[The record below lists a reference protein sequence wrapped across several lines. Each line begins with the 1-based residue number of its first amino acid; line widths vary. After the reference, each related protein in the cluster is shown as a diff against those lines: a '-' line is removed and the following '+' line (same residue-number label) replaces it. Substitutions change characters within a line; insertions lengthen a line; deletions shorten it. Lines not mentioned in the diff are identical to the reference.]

1 MILRNN
7 KYIKGDFFKME
18 LKKLTERINELA
30 KKNKEEGLTLEE
42 QKERE
47 ALRREYIDR
56 YKNNLRAQLEQI
68 RPRKK

>member
-1 MILRNN
+1 
-7 KYIKGDFFKME
+7 ME

>member
-1 MILRNN
+1 M
-7 KYIKGDFFKME
+7 YIKGEVLKME

-47 ALRREYIDR
+47 VLRREYIDR
-56 YKNNLRAQLEQI
+56 YKNNLRSQLEQI

>member
-1 MILRNN
+1 MIIRDNM
-7 KYIKGDFFKME
+7 YTKGEFLKME

-42 QKERE
+42 QKERDV
-47 ALRREYIDR
+47 LRREYIDR

-68 RPRKK
+68 RPTKK